1 MEHDLL
7 LDILFAIGVFYFI
20 LFPLFVYNEWNT
32 YKLIFPDKMQVSF
45 FEIVSQSNEE
55 LNWLGNS
62 IFIFFKTGILF
73 YILLLYIIHLIF
85 CITIKWPIQFLFMKR
100 KKNDK

>member
-1 MEHDLL
+1 MQEKLL
-7 LDILFAIGVFYFI
+7 LDVLFVIGTIYFL
-20 LFPLFVYNEWNT
+20 LFPLFVLSKWKEENYYYPKELKVT
-32 YKLIFPDKMQVSF
+32 FL
-45 FEIVSQSNEE
+45 EIVSQTNEE

-85 CITIKWPIQFLFMKR
+85 CITIKLPIQFLFMKR
-100 KKNDK
+100 KKK

>member
-1 MEHDLL
+1 MEDNLL
-7 LDILFAIGVFYFI
+7 LDILVVFGLVYFI
-20 LFPLFVYNEWNT
+20 LFPLFVYNEWKT
-32 YKLIFPDKMQVSF
+32 YNLLFPDKMQVTF
-45 FEIVSQSNEE
+45 FEIVSQTDKE

-73 YILLLYIIHLIF
+73 YILLLYIINLIF

-100 KKNDK
+100 KKK